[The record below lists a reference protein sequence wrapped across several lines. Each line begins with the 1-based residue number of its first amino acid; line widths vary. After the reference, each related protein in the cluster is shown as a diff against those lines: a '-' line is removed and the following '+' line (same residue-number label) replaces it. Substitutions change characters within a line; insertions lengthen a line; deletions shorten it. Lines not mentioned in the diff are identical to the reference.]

1 MTLNPADR
9 VLLRLLAAAINM
21 QEPALD
27 KALSDPEWSRVYGQ
41 AAQQGVLAV
50 AWESVRRLPPDLQP
64 DRGLR
69 LQWAYGAERIV
80 SRSKRQMLEAARF
93 AALCTDA
100 GCRLILLKGIG
111 LARYYP
117 FPLQRECGD
126 IDILLPEGFE
136 KGNEIARYRGMKV
149 SGLDYKHN
157 HICSNGVMFEN
168 HRYLTSFKGKSDIR
182 RLERIFQDAVK
193 GGDFVPFGEDG
204 FHTLSPTVN
213 ALYITYHGF
222 FHFLIEGITLRHLL
236 DWALFVGKE
245 QNAINWNYF
254 YRVCDDLGFSRFANT
269 MNAIAVDIWSVPLTN
284 PDVKFDRR
292 CVDRVLADVL
302 ANKRHVSGLP
312 VYKRRPILVYNML
325 SSRWKYRQLYGRS
338 LFGEMARSVFGLLFD
353 ASPELK

>member
-50 AWESVRRLPPDLQP
+50 AWESVRRLSPDLQP
-64 DRGLR
+64 GRGLR

-136 KGNEIARYRGMKV
+136 KGNEIARCRGMKV

-193 GGDFVPFGEDG
+193 GGDFVPFGEDR
-204 FHTLSPTVN
+204 FHTLFPTVN

-236 DWALFVGKE
+236 DWAVFVGKE
-245 QNAINWNYF
+245 
-254 YRVCDDLGFSRFANT
+254 RMR
-269 MNAIAVDIWSVPLTN
+269 
-284 PDVKFDRR
+284 
-292 CVDRVLADVL
+292 
-302 ANKRHVSGLP
+302 
-312 VYKRRPILVYNML
+312 
-325 SSRWKYRQLYGRS
+325 
-338 LFGEMARSVFGLLFD
+338 
-353 ASPELK
+353 

>member
-9 VLLRLLAAAINM
+9 VLLRLLAAAVNM

-41 AAQQGVLAV
+41 ATQQGVLAV
-50 AWESVRRLPPDLQP
+50 AWESVRRLSPDLLP

-80 SRSKRQMLEAARF
+80 SRSKRQVREAARF

-136 KGNEIARYRGMKV
+136 KGNEIARCRGMKV

-168 HRYLTSFKGKSDIR
+168 HRYLTSFKGRAIS
-182 RLERIFQDAVK
+182 
-193 GGDFVPFGEDG
+193 GG
-204 FHTLSPTVN
+204 
-213 ALYITYHGF
+213 
-222 FHFLIEGITLRHLL
+222 
-236 DWALFVGKE
+236 
-245 QNAINWNYF
+245 
-254 YRVCDDLGFSRFANT
+254 
-269 MNAIAVDIWSVPLTN
+269 WSESFRTP
-284 PDVKFDRR
+284 
-292 CVDRVLADVL
+292 
-302 ANKRHVSGLP
+302 
-312 VYKRRPILVYNML
+312 
-325 SSRWKYRQLYGRS
+325 
-338 LFGEMARSVFGLLFD
+338 
-353 ASPELK
+353 

>member
-1 MTLNPADR
+1 MTVNPADR
-9 VLLRLLAAAINM
+9 ALLRLLAAAVNTRD
-21 QEPALD
+21 PALD

-41 AAQQGVLAV
+41 AAKQGVLAV
-50 AWESVRRLPPDLQP
+50 AWESVRRLPPDLLP

-69 LQWAYGAERIV
+69 LLWAYGAERIV
-80 SRSKRQMLEAARF
+80 SRSKRQVREAARF
-93 AALCTDA
+93 AALCTAA

-111 LARYYP
+111 LSRYYP
-117 FPLQRECGD
+117 SPLQRECGD

-136 KGNEIARYRGMKV
+136 KGNEIARCRGMKV

-222 FHFLIEGITLRHLL
+222 FT
-236 DWALFVGKE
+236 
-245 QNAINWNYF
+245 
-254 YRVCDDLGFSRFANT
+254 S
-269 MNAIAVDIWSVPLTN
+269 
-284 PDVKFDRR
+284 
-292 CVDRVLADVL
+292 
-302 ANKRHVSGLP
+302 
-312 VYKRRPILVYNML
+312 
-325 SSRWKYRQLYGRS
+325 
-338 LFGEMARSVFGLLFD
+338 
-353 ASPELK
+353 